1 MTAIIEGP
9 AISQTTRP
17 TKFLWLD
24 LTRRCQ
30 LNCVHCYNSSGANGS
45 HGEMSR
51 EDWLGVLEQA
61 VAGGVQR
68 VQLIGGEPML
78 HPDALVLADQAL
90 TRGLAVEVYSN
101 LVHVSDAWWT
111 QLQREGASLATSW
124 YSDRAD
130 EHQAITGR
138 PSFQRTRD
146 NIVKAVRLGIPL
158 RAGIVAVTEGQR
170 VEQAKRDLAELGVT
184 RVGVDH
190 ERPYGRGAQNR
201 APDVSGLCGQCGN
214 GKAAIDPNGNV
225 SPCVFSAEWMSV
237 GNVRTAGLADILG
250 GPKMADARLRIRH
263 AVRGGKL
270 CDPDRCDPGCD
281 PNEECRPGYPGSA
294 CHPRN

>member
-1 MTAIIEGP
+1 M
-9 AISQTTRP
+9 SQATRP

-30 LNCVHCYNSSGANGS
+30 LNCAHCYNSSGANGT
-45 HGEMSR
+45 HGDMTR
-51 EDWLGVLEQA
+51 ESWLRVIEQATSLGV
-61 VAGGVQR
+61 R
-68 VQLIGGEPML
+68 SIQLIGGEPTL
-78 HPDALVLADQAL
+78 HPDALVIADRAL

-101 LVHVSDAWWT
+101 LVHVSNAWWE
-111 QLQREGASLATSW
+111 QLQRVGASLATSW

-138 PSFQRTRD
+138 PSFQRTRA
-146 NIVKAVRLGIPL
+146 NIVKALELGIPL
-158 RAGIVAVTEGQR
+158 RAGIVATAEGQR
-170 VEQAKRDLAELGVT
+170 VKQAKQELAELGIT

-190 ERPYGRGAQNR
+190 VRPFGRGAQGQ
-201 APDVSGLCGQCGN
+201 APDASELCGQCGN

-225 SPCVFSAEWMSV
+225 SPCVFSADWMSV

-250 GPKMADARLRIRH
+250 GPAMANARLNVQRTTS
-263 AVRGGKL
+263 GKK
-270 CDPDRCDPGCD
+270 CDPDRCDPGCE
-281 PNEECRPGYPGSA
+281 PNEECTPGFPGSS